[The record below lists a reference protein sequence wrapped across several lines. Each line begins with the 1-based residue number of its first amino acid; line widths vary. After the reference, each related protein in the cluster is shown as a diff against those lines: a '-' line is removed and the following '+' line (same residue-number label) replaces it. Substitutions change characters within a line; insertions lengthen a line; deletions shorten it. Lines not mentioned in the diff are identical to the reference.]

1 MIRCQTG
8 RKFSIHFLITTS
20 TSFGTV
26 CTDGRDIVESADR
39 GMKVFDKGQFD
50 FFLSEALR
58 IRSSFKRFL
67 LLWFQSL
74 GRSLKH

>member
-8 RKFSIHFLITTS
+8 QKFSIQSLITTS

-26 CTDGRDIVESADR
+26 FTDGRDIVESADR

-50 FFLSEALR
+50 FFLSAALR
-58 IRSSFKRFL
+58 IRSSFTQFL
-67 LLWFQSL
+67 PCGSKVL
-74 GRSLKH
+74 GVV